1 MLYSNHNILT
11 LDPIGSGHLEIQ
23 NLIQSKFE
31 NLNSLN
37 PQSKLNCE
45 TLYNQSASHMLPIYS
60 DRANIPIPKGRNRR
74 PQIHRDAKARPNPIE
89 TMSNPEAACPV
100 SKALVGSSELEQF
113 GEDLLLLSYHLQ
125 CKCSFSWTSSTWCL
139 QLSLI
144 QVQCSRYI
152 QHPTVSDSTH
162 ELPSV
167 SLLGI

>member
-1 MLYSNHNILT
+1 MRPYTIKAQVTCFQYTATEQISPFLKKETEDHKYTEMLKQGQTPLRQCQIL
-11 LDPIGSGHLEIQ
+11 
-23 NLIQSKFE
+23 
-31 NLNSLN
+31 
-37 PQSKLNCE
+37 KLHVQFPR
-45 TLYNQSASHMLPIYS
+45 L
-60 DRANIPIPKGRNRR
+60 
-74 PQIHRDAKARPNPIE
+74 
-89 TMSNPEAACPV
+89 
-100 SKALVGSSELEQF
+100 LVGSSELEQF

-125 CKCSFSWTSSTWCL
+125 CKCLFSWTSSTWCL